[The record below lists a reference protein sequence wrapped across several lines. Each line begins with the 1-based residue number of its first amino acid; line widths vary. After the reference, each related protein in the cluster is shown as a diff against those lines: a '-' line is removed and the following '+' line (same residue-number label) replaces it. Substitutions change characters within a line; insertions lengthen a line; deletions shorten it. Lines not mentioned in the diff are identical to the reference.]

1 MILKGKTWKFGN
13 DINTDE
19 IIPAKHLVSVDPK
32 VLGEN
37 CMDGI
42 TPGFSKKIA
51 SGDIIVGGKNFVCGS
66 SREHAP
72 LAIKGCGISCVIAD
86 SFARIFYRNSINIG
100 LPIFE
105 CPEAAKSI
113 GEGDE
118 VEVDALTG
126 LIRNLTKNKKYQAK
140 PMPAFMQELI
150 EAGGLMKWVVK
161 KNE

>member
-1 MILKGKTWKFGN
+1 MILKGKAWKFGN

-19 IIPAKHLVSVDPK
+19 IIPAKCLVSVDPK

-42 TPGFSKKIA
+42 IPGFSKKIS
-51 SGDIIVGGKNFVCGS
+51 SGDIIVGGKNFGCGS

-113 GEGDE
+113 EEGDE
-118 VEVDALTG
+118 VEADASTG
-126 LIRNLTKNKKYQAK
+126 FIRNLTKNKKYQAK

-161 KNE
+161 KK